1 MSKLRPALVL
11 LPILAACKAPPQA
24 PARLEELCTYLFQH
38 AYDEDTEALLVG
50 LDNVETWLSKGNN
63 LASTIEGYQI
73 DNLSEEAVDG
83 LDDQDRTVGSTLVGA
98 ALLTEHPFSQRAVV
112 RATVADDWGQV
123 AEKNYDIYDRTF
135 NKDPDCFPGRDCLKL
150 RGSSYAESKFAGII
164 NVTTRNKIQVRWVET
179 ETGWVMLHRSWLT
192 EPAEVSIDSID
203 VKAQYF
209 LAVVMND
216 GKATRRLQ
224 ANWID
229 TDYGALPVSEDFAKQ
244 QVVESMREQGE
255 MINEWLAGD

>member
-1 MSKLRPALVL
+1 MSTLRPTLLALPL
-11 LPILAACKAPPQA
+11 LVGCKAPPEA

-38 AYDEDTEALLVG
+38 AYDEDPEALLVG
-50 LDNVETWLSKGNN
+50 LDNLDGWLAKGDN

-73 DNLSEEAVDG
+73 NNLSEEAVDG
-83 LDDQDRTVGSTLVGA
+83 LDGEDRTVGETLVGA
-98 ALLTEHPFSQRAVV
+98 ALLSEHPHAQRAVV
-112 RATVADDWGQV
+112 RATVADDWGKV
-123 AEKNYDIYDRTF
+123 AEENYDIYDRTF
-135 NKDPDCFPGRDCLKL
+135 NRDPGCFPGRECLRL

-179 ETGWVMLHRSWLT
+179 ERGWVMLHRSWLT
-192 EPAEVSIDSID
+192 EPAEVSIDS
-203 VKAQYF
+203 VKVNAQYF
-209 LAVVMND
+209 LAVVMDD
-216 GKATRRLQ
+216 GRATRRLQ

-255 MINEWLAGD
+255 MINEWLAED